1 MNFKTDIYPYCKSFI
16 LGMCCFLV
24 LLGYKT
30 TQNFQ
35 SGINE
40 TNGYISIS
48 GSGFI
53 LVFIFSVITSIDLLI
68 SSIPTI
74 LLLSSTPKISVPP
87 NVFAKPEIVFNQ
99 LLGFSISISFF
110 NSYRVLK
117 CRVLGVHLLK
127 RF

>member
-1 MNFKTDIYPYCKSFI
+1 MAIK
-16 LGMCCFLV
+16 FLFFS
-24 LLGYKT
+24 L
-30 TQNFQ
+30 
-35 SGINE
+35 
-40 TNGYISIS
+40 NGYISIS

-74 LLLSSTPKISVPP
+74 LLLSSTPKTSVPP

-110 NSYRVLK
+110 NS
-117 CRVLGVHLLK
+117 
-127 RF
+127 